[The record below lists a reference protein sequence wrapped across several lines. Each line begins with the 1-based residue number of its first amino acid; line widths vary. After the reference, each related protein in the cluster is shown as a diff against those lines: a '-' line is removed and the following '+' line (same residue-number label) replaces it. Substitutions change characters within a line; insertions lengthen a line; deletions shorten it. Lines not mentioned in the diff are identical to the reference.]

1 METSQEYNDT
11 YNGLNDSEKYKSY
24 INSIENLKKYIEKK
38 DYDQLKTM
46 LVNASMNQGIFKSKI
61 LALLDKKIE
70 AMHDEIERERK
81 TVGSIYRIDEDAEYG
96 GKRRRNKKV
105 QKRTKKN
112 CKSKSN
118 TRRRAGKR
126 SCRK

>member
-46 LVNASMNQGIFKSKI
+46 LVNASMNQGMFNSKI

-70 AMHDEIERERK
+70 AIHDEIERERK

-112 CKSKSN
+112 CKRKSN
-118 TRRRAGKR
+118 TRRRAGKS

>member
-46 LVNASMNQGIFKSKI
+46 LVNASMNQGMFNSKI

-70 AMHDEIERERK
+70 AIYDEIERERK

-112 CKSKSN
+112 CKRKSN
-118 TRRRAGKR
+118 TRRRAGKS